1 MTAYDKTLLNNV
13 YIDQEAN
20 RLKQSGFISTEQYK
34 SISSQLPKLKSQ
46 NNIFIRIGF
55 FILGCMLYS
64 SICGLLSLFWL
75 GICDSI
81 YVNAGDRNDAYLFV
95 VYILSIIGF
104 GAKEFM
110 SREMKYFGFG
120 LDDAFILGAILALL
134 IGIGLTFEENY
145 DPNYLAVITVMAAA
159 SSIAYLRYLN
169 LSLAL
174 LACIG
179 ITGSIAYLVFDY
191 LIIGKTILPFVMLL
205 LSGAGYFISKKKLQN
220 LTAPYYYNGLKLAKG
235 FCLILFYLAG
245 NYYVVRELNFSLS
258 EDYFYSG
265 VSPEIPF
272 ALFFWAFTFI
282 IPVVYLVYSLKNK
295 DRMMLWI
302 GFLALCFSFFSFRM
316 YHHVLPPEVAL
327 TIGGLVLFAF
337 TYFAIKKTKYNETG
351 ITFKADRFTDPNA
364 FANLQT
370 LVTASQFGI
379 EPEIKAAESPMEFG
393 GGGFSGGGS
402 SGKF

>member
-13 YIDQEAN
+13 YIDEEAN

-34 SISSQLPKLKSQ
+34 LIHSQLPKLKSQ
-46 NNIFIRIGF
+46 NNLFIRIGF

-64 SICGLLSLFWL
+64 SICGFISLI
-75 GICDSI
+75 GIGGMD
-81 YVNAGDRNDAYLFV
+81 NGYLFFI
-95 VYILSIIGF
+95 YLFAIIGF
-104 GAKEFM
+104 GAKEYM

-120 LDDAFILGAILALL
+120 LDDAFILGAIGTLL
-134 IGIGLTFEENY
+134 TAIGLTFEQNY
-145 DPNYLAVITVMAAA
+145 ETNYLAVILVMAIV

-179 ITGSIAYLVFDY
+179 ITGSIAYMVFDY

-205 LSGAGYFISKKKLQN
+205 FSGAGYFISKKKLQN

-282 IPVVYLVYSLKNK
+282 IPAVYLVYSLKNK

-337 TYFAIKKTKYNETG
+337 TYFAIKKTKFNETG

-364 FANLQT
+364 FSNLQT
-370 LVTASQFGI
+370 LVASSQFGLK
-379 EPEIKAAESPMEFG
+379 PEVKAEDSPMEFG

-402 SGKF
+402 NGEF

>member
-13 YIDQEAN
+13 YIDEEAN

-34 SISSQLPKLKSQ
+34 LIHSQLPKLKSQ
-46 NNIFIRIGF
+46 NNLFIRIGF

-64 SICGLLSLFWL
+64 SICGFISLI
-75 GICDSI
+75 GIGGMD
-81 YVNAGDRNDAYLFV
+81 NGYLFFI
-95 VYILSIIGF
+95 YLFAIIGF
-104 GAKEFM
+104 GAKEYM

-120 LDDAFILGAILALL
+120 LDDAFILGAIGTLL
-134 IGIGLTFEENY
+134 TAIGLTFEQNY
-145 DPNYLAVITVMAAA
+145 ETNYLAVILVMAIV

-179 ITGSIAYLVFDY
+179 ITGSIAYMVFDY

-205 LSGAGYFISKKKLQN
+205 FSGAGYFISKKKLQN

-282 IPVVYLVYSLKNK
+282 IPAVYLVYSLKNK

-337 TYFAIKKTKYNETG
+337 TYFAIKKTKFNETG

-364 FANLQT
+364 FSNLQT
-370 LVTASQFGI
+370 LVAASQFGLK
-379 EPEIKAAESPMEFG
+379 PEVKAEDSPMEFG

-402 SGKF
+402 NGEF

>member
-1 MTAYDKTLLNNV
+1 MTAYDKTLLDNV
-13 YIDQEAN
+13 YIDEEAN
-20 RLKQSGFISTEQYK
+20 RLKQSGFISEEQYK
-34 SISSQLPKLKSQ
+34 GLSSQLARLKSQ
-46 NNIFIRIGF
+46 NNLFIRIGF
-55 FILGCMLYS
+55 FFLGCMLYS
-64 SICGLLSLFWL
+64 SVCGFIALI
-75 GICDSI
+75 GIGGMD
-81 YVNAGDRNDAYLFV
+81 NGYLFFI
-95 VYILSIIGF
+95 YLFAIIGF
-104 GAKEFM
+104 GVKEYI

-134 IGIGLTFEENY
+134 IAVGQTFEQNY
-145 DPNYLAVITVMAAA
+145 DPNYLAIIVVMAIA

-205 LSGAGYFISKKKLQN
+205 FSGAGYFISKKKLQN
-220 LTAPYYYNGLKLAKG
+220 LTSPYYYNGLRLAKG
-235 FCLILFYLAG
+235 FCQILFYLAG

-258 EDYFYSG
+258 EDYFYNS

-272 ALFFWAFTFI
+272 ALLFWVFTFI
-282 IPVVYLVYSLKNK
+282 IPVVYVVFSLKNK
-295 DRMMLWI
+295 DRIMLWI
-302 GFLALCFSFFSFRM
+302 GFLALCFSFFTFRM

-337 TYFAIKKTKYNETG
+337 TYFAIKKTKYKETG

-370 LVTASQFGI
+370 LVTASQFGLK
-379 EPEIKAAESPMEFG
+379 PEVKAEDSPMEFG
-393 GGGFSGGGS
+393 GGGFSGGGLNEE
-402 SGKF
+402 F